1 MLYYY
6 KFEKISQ
13 FSLYEEEITINVK
26 KKPDITK
33 THTKNPVIFHLFIKS
48 ITPCFFF
55 FFK

>member
-26 KKPDITK
+26 KNPDITK